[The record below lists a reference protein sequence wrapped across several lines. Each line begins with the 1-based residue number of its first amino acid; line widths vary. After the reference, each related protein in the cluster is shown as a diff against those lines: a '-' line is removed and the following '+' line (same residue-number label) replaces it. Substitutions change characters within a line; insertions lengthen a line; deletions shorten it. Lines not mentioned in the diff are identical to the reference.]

1 MTNATI
7 LLARHGL
14 SQDDRFSKTHVA
26 RLTQSILQYPT
37 NDWSDR
43 RLIEWIQ
50 QVPFQDL
57 PGREA
62 MINPL
67 TDDLPYQSFDPYIR
81 GIVRWLNTLGILTL
95 SCCDGHARGQA
106 SITLQQAPSLEQWQL
121 LELALPQQMTMQL
134 IHLTLKLN
142 YRRSGFASLLLFAER
157 LYRLTADQH
166 YFKTLRLERFKHRLL
181 TWLEVPGVSRRERL
195 VAMRLR
201 NELKSQTDFLYT
213 DKRGNVLATIPCGVG
228 PTVLLSAHMDTVELI
243 EEDRVILEDGTT
255 LRSSSGILGADDR
268 AGITTIL
275 EMLDRVRNTNFSG
288 TLKLA
293 FTVQEEIGC
302 RGAEGIDPAFLKDVD
317 AAIVVDRRGT
327 RDIVTA
333 CRNQI
338 PFCTQEFG
346 QLFEEAGRLVG
357 MPDWQTTTNG
367 GSSDTNVF
375 AGFGI
380 PSVNLSVGY
389 RHEHTEHE
397 TVDYAATFETVALIE
412 SVLHHQLIPVRS

>member
-134 IHLTLKLN
+134 IHLTL
-142 YRRSGFASLLLFAER
+142 
-157 LYRLTADQH
+157 
-166 YFKTLRLERFKHRLL
+166 
-181 TWLEVPGVSRRERL
+181 
-195 VAMRLR
+195 
-201 NELKSQTDFLYT
+201 
-213 DKRGNVLATIPCGVG
+213 
-228 PTVLLSAHMDTVELI
+228 TVELPQK
-243 EEDRVILEDGTT
+243 
-255 LRSSSGILGADDR
+255 
-268 AGITTIL
+268 
-275 EMLDRVRNTNFSG
+275 RVRFPLAVRG
-288 TLKLA
+288 TSL
-293 FTVQEEIGC
+293 
-302 RGAEGIDPAFLKDVD
+302 P
-317 AAIVVDRRGT
+317 VDRRSTLPQDFTT
-327 RDIVTA
+327 R
-333 CRNQI
+333 
-338 PFCTQEFG
+338 
-346 QLFEEAGRLVG
+346 
-357 MPDWQTTTNG
+357 
-367 GSSDTNVF
+367 
-375 AGFGI
+375 
-380 PSVNLSVGY
+380 
-389 RHEHTEHE
+389 
-397 TVDYAATFETVALIE
+397 TV
-412 SVLHHQLIPVRS
+412 